1 MAMHSVP
8 AHYLRAKPAPASGPL
23 TAHDL
28 SRFLSKHDIAPS
40 RFGRD
45 AVGDP
50 CFVSSLRK
58 GREVRPGTWARVHA
72 FIAAKE
78 GR

>member
-1 MAMHSVP
+1 MSAQPIHGRSIMAMP
-8 AHYLRAKPAPASGPL
+8 TSGPL
-23 TAHDL
+23 TAHDI
-28 SRFLSKHDIAPS
+28 SRVLSKHDMAPS

-50 CFVSSLRK
+50 CFVSSVRN
-58 GREVRPGTWARVHA
+58 GREPRPGTWARVHA